1 MANGPKL
8 EVPPELRN
16 IAEQGV
22 DQARAAM
29 DGFINAAHKAL
40 DDAGRQVDVAHDSAR
55 DLGRTTLRFAEDN
68 IAAGFDFAARLARAS
83 TVEEWSRLQADYVKV
98 QAERLTAQAKEL
110 GVHITMPVAPV
121 PPAGKPG
128 PKPPGSKAS

>member
-8 EVPPELRN
+8 DVPPELRN

-22 DQARAAM
+22 DQARAAI
-29 DGFINAAHKAL
+29 DGFISAAHKAL

-55 DLGRTTLRFAEDN
+55 DMGRTTLKFAEDN

-83 TVEEWSRLQADYVKV
+83 SVEEWSRLHADYVKE
-98 QAERLTAQAKEL
+98 QAERLTEQAKLL
-110 GVHITMPVAPV
+110 GSQAAATAPGAA
-121 PPAGKPG
+121 PASPKPG
-128 PKPPGSKAS
+128 ASKPKSA